1 MAQMDFASSYLK
13 TLRGGFLGFASVD
26 TVYTEGTAGDWEAA
40 VRRAYAKIDV
50 VYDHFSAWP
59 FQLIKGRLKVVFQ
72 TTLMLTNVRLL
83 KNEYVQRP
91 QKKVLRSSEK

>member
-50 VYDHFSAWP
+50 VYDHFSA
-59 FQLIKGRLKVVFQ
+59 
-72 TTLMLTNVRLL
+72 
-83 KNEYVQRP
+83 
-91 QKKVLRSSEK
+91 